1 MEHFTERQ
9 DQKQDNKKHT
19 TMLENGIGS
28 RKITEWHHANYSLK
42 CKSVGFRGFF
52 FFFFYDAEI
61 FLYIVLFVF
70 ADGAHSQSEGGG
82 PFHNI

>member
-1 MEHFTERQ
+1 MGLAVEKSQ
-9 DQKQDNKKHT
+9 
-19 TMLENGIGS
+19 NGITQ
-28 RKITEWHHANYSLK
+28 ITALG